1 MLIYIK
7 IENKLITSRFA
18 ACAFASAIAYNSLNA
33 LLKSLAII
41 EMQSKKQVL
50 LLLMLLVN

>member
-1 MLIYIK
+1 MLVYIK